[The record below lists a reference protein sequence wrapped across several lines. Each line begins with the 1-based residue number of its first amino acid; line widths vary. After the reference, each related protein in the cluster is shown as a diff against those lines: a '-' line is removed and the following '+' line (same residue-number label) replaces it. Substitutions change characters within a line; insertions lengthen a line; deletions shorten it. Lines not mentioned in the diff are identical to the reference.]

1 MTSTVINTTNINI
14 YSFDY
19 NISNI
24 EFDSNTTK
32 FTTIYSKV
40 SHVDEP
46 IYLTVIKGTIM

>member
-1 MTSTVINTTNINI
+1 MTSTVINTTNINLF
-14 YSFDY
+14 SFDY

-32 FTTIYSKV
+32 FTSYSKV